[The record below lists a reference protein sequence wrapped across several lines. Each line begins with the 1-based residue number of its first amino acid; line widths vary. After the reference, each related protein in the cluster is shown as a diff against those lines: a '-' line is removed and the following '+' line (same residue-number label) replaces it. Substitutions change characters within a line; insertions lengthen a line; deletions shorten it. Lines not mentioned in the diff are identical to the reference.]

1 MPIFEYRCTACGE
14 RYEALV
20 SRADRATPHCPR
32 CGAARAERLISTF
45 AVGRSQA
52 EAPSPGPCGAADCAC
67 RMD

>member
-1 MPIFEYRCTACGE
+1 MPIFEYRCTVCEE

-32 CGAARAERLISTF
+32 CGAARGERLISTF
-45 AVGRSQA
+45 AVGRSKS
-52 EAPSPGPCGAADCAC
+52 EAPSPGPCGSADCAC

>member
-14 RYEALV
+14 RYETLV

-32 CGAARAERLISTF
+32 CGAARAERLFSTF

-52 EAPSPGPCGAADCAC
+52 KATSPGPCGSADCAC